1 MRDSH
6 LTVSVFRR
14 CLGRHFVAGFAFSA
28 ALAAL
33 ADGNSVAPPAPV
45 ALVRTV
51 ADAVLRDTP
60 KPPDFDWG
68 EGVLLSGMI
77 EAHRL
82 TKDPRYLDLVRRFAE
97 HWSQR
102 GIGPLLSA
110 KGYCGHW
117 GPAFAMLELS
127 DLTGQPKPLAL
138 ADEVVEFIL
147 HRATRTSDGG
157 LDHFAGKPEL
167 WVDTLDMCC
176 PVLATKARLA
186 HRPEL
191 QTEARQQLEIFAR
204 HLQDPATGLFY
215 HQWSETTGQRTT
227 NFWARGNGW
236 VVLASL
242 ETLRSEPP
250 DSAPAK
256 HLRAMLE
263 KQLASIIRLQD
274 SATGLWHTVLDAPDT
289 YVETS
294 ASAMFLYG
302 MVEGCRLKL
311 IEPPSRA
318 CLEAGAN
325 VLNLT
330 FDEKRIFDNMSL
342 HVERGEIYAVLGR
355 NGTGKSTLAG
365 VILGLIKPESGDI
378 FFEGERIN
386 DLSVSDRAKRGII
399 LGWPAAMAARISR
412 SMAVRLHNASA
423 QPRSPHPQTGP
434 TSAASTM

>member
-1 MRDSH
+1 MTRISRGEDLEAGDEHRQSKLLEIRHWVKYSFSPLMSSSH
-6 LTVSVFRR
+6 LQY
-14 CLGRHFVAGFAFSA
+14 SA
-28 ALAAL
+28 ALAIAAL
-33 ADGNSVAPPAPV
+33 TLSALQANCSAAEAIPYTPPAG
-45 ALVRTV
+45 LVRTV

-60 KPPDFDWG
+60 KPPDFNWG

-82 TKDPRYLDLVRRFAE
+82 TKDPRYLEFVQRFAE
-97 HWSQR
+97 HWSDR

-138 ADEVVEFIL
+138 ADEVVDFML

-176 PVLATKARLA
+176 PVLVTKARLS

-191 QTEARQQLEIFAR
+191 QAEARHQLEIFAR

-215 HQWSETTGQRTT
+215 HQWSETTGRRTT

-242 ETLRSEPP
+242 ETLKNELPE
-250 DSAPAK
+250 SAGAK
-256 HLRAMLE
+256 PLRERLG
-263 KQLASIIRLQD
+263 KQLASIVRLQD
-274 SATGLWHTVLDAPDT
+274 PASGLWHTVLDAPDT
-289 YVETS
+289 YLETS

-302 MVEGCRLKL
+302 MVEGRRHKL
-311 IEPPSRA
+311 IEPPSQA
-318 CLEAGAN
+318 CLEAAW
-325 VLNLT
+325 
-330 FDEKRIFDNMSL
+330 
-342 HVERGEIYAVLGR
+342 RGLARQVD
-355 NGTGKSTLAG
+355 GTGQVVG
-365 VILGLIKPESGDI
+365 ISGGTGPSSR
-378 FFEGERIN
+378 EAYARIRTGSYN
-386 DLSVSDRAKRGII
+386 YGTGAFL
-399 LGWPAAMAARISR
+399 MAARSWAR
-412 SMAVRLHNASA
+412 AEAAASA
-423 QPRSPHPQTGP
+423 SPKPG
-434 TSAASTM
+434 S